1 MPKRTRV
8 TAPDQQFPAALASGP
23 HHGLRAL
30 VTGAAGLIGSELCGR
45 LAERGHGVIA
55 LVHRTRRLV
64 RNDGRVLQPTPWSR
78 TSPGPGVILAFAGDV
93 RRPDFGLAPETA
105 AALVSGIDVV
115 IHCAAATGFQLAPE
129 LHRSVNVDGA
139 AHALAFVRR
148 AAGPIP
154 GLVHVST
161 AYVSGGRSGLISED
175 EFDPEPDFANGYEAT
190 KAEAE
195 ALVRASGLRAAIA
208 RPSIVVG
215 TSETGEIG
223 RFEHIYALLK
233 LIGSGRIA
241 VLPATPGATL
251 DLVPIDHVVEGLVD
265 IVERFDGAT
274 GRTFHLVSGDPTP
287 VAALVALDYP
297 GFHVPTLVA
306 PDSFD
311 PSSLDPLAAMIYE
324 NVTSL
329 YAAYLRRDP
338 RFASD
343 NLRALSGRVCP
354 PTGPGFLRRI
364 VDYAT
369 EAGYL
374 RPNLT

>member
-1 MPKRTRV
+1 MI
-8 TAPDQQFPAALASGP
+8 PDQHSPAELACGP
-23 HHGLRAL
+23 HHELRVL

-45 LAERGHGVIA
+45 LAERGHGVVA
-55 LVHRTRRLV
+55 LVHRTRRLI
-64 RNDGRVLQPTPWSR
+64 RNDGRVLQPTRWSR

-115 IHCAAATGFQLAPE
+115 IHCAAATGFQPAPE
-129 LHRSVNVDGA
+129 LHRSVNVDGT
-139 AHALAFVRR
+139 AHVLAFVRR

-215 TSETGEIG
+215 TSETGAIG

-241 VLPATPGATL
+241 VLPTTPGASL

-338 RFASD
+338 RFAFD